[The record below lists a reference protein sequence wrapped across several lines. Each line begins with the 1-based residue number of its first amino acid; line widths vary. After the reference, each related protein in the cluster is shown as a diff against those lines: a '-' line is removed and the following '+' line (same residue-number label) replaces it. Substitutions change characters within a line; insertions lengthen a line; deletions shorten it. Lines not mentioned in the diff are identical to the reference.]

1 MYRLSNGN
9 FDLRGLS
16 AALALNA
23 SLLRRENAEET
34 VELDGA
40 ACNALA
46 RLLGA
51 ASIALEQVCVDK
63 QTCGEA

>member
-16 AALALNA
+16 ADLGLTAA
-23 SLLRRENAEET
+23 LLRRENAEEAI
-34 VELDGA
+34 ELDGA

-51 ASIALEQVCVDK
+51 ASVALEQAHIDG
-63 QTCGEA
+63 QAEA

>member
-51 ASIALEQVCVDK
+51 ASVALEQAHIDE

>member
-16 AALALNA
+16 AALGLSA
-23 SLLRRENAEET
+23 SLLRRENAED
-34 VELDGA
+34 VIELDGA

-51 ASIALEQVCVDK
+51 AAVALEQAHIDE

>member
-16 AALALNA
+16 ADLGLTAA
-23 SLLRRENAEET
+23 LLRRENAEEAI
-34 VELDGA
+34 ELDGA

-46 RLLGA
+46 RLLGT
-51 ASIALEQVCVDK
+51 ASVALEQAHIDG
-63 QTCGEA
+63 QAEA